1 MKSPLS
7 TSEKQTPYQSITTY
21 NNYYEFGTD
30 KSDPAKNAKT
40 LRTRPWTVQIEG
52 AVEKPLT
59 LDIDTVFKVA
69 PLEERVYRHRC
80 VEAWSIVV
88 PWIGFPL
95 SALVN
100 LAKPRSN
107 AKFVAFQS
115 LYDPK
120 QMPLGRNAGI
130 ELPYVE
136 SVSGPQP
143 PNWSRPTSS
152 AQANVPIT
160 NLEEVERDHILKAP

>member
-1 MKSPLS
+1 MNQRIKYLPYSMVTPRGVYLTRRRFLATAIATSAASRVAAAARLSFVKSPLS
-7 TSEKQTPYQSITTY
+7 TSEKQTPYQAITTY

-52 AVEKPLT
+52 AVAKPLT
-59 LDIDTVFKVA
+59 LDIDTVFKIA

-100 LAKPRSN
+100 LAKPESN
-107 AKFVAFQS
+107 ARFVAF
-115 LYDPK
+115 
-120 QMPLGRNAGI
+120 
-130 ELPYVE
+130 
-136 SVSGPQP
+136 
-143 PNWSRPTSS
+143 
-152 AQANVPIT
+152 
-160 NLEEVERDHILKAP
+160 